1 MADETVAGIVWAQ
14 MLYVSLLQSVQVML
28 VGSEVGGFWAI
39 LAIFERESG
48 PVTVST
54 FVRVS
59 VRQNVPPCLRQTIWR
74 TVGYNDSIVVV
85 REDTESAGMPA
96 VDNSAEQPVVRF

>member
-59 VRQNVPPCLRQTIWR
+59 VRQNVPPLISVPICQFPLWFGLVGH
-74 TVGYNDSIVVV
+74 TV
-85 REDTESAGMPA
+85 
-96 VDNSAEQPVVRF
+96 